1 MNKQSK
7 NAEASVSLKIL
18 TLVKANVMAYVV
30 TAIFVLFSS
39 VILTYTNATP
49 KFENLIT
56 LIGIGASA
64 FLVGYDTAKI
74 EGRNGYK
81 WGIIGGA
88 LYFMIFLILGT
99 ALGQTNHLEIST
111 LLKIACI
118 VLITSCVA
126 GMISV
131 NASNDYRTF
140 RRSDYK

>member
-1 MNKQSK
+1 MTKQSK

-39 VILTYTNATP
+39 VILAYTNATP
-49 KFENLIT
+49 KFENLVT

-81 WGIIGGA
+81 WGIVGGA
-88 LYFMIFLILGT
+88 LYFIIFLVLGT
-99 ALGQTNHLEIST
+99 ALGQTNHLAIST
-111 LLKIACI
+111 LFKIACI
-118 VLITSCVA
+118 VLLTSCVA

-131 NASNDYRTF
+131 NLNNEHRTPRRNDY
-140 RRSDYK
+140 K